1 MEADNS
7 SIAKRFEPGQ
17 CVELRAAP
25 PIFPANEGAI
35 SASARGAW
43 PGWQAGQLTANSTIH
58 LLLLRVTPSLPP
70 YLLPCPPPSPSL
82 PHSLTSSLP
91 LSPSPAHL
99 PLPPSLPLSLHLS
112 LSPHPPNL
120 SQARTNAL
128 PTHPPIPNAQ
138 PPNQP
143 NWTNPTFP
151 LSSSKK
157 WTSKNACS
165 LPQFIG
171 FSRCALLNS
180 IAMNIILHF
189 ILFYTILYYILF
201 CFVFKLCYIK
211 LFILYYIVLYYIYYT
226 LFKLHYIFVVTSLG
240 GET

>member
-91 LSPSPAHL
+91 LSPSPK
-99 PLPPSLPLSLHLS
+99 SLTSTHERTSHSPTHTQRPTTQPTKLNQSY
-112 LSPHPPNL
+112 LSPIIKQKVNKQKCLFTTPVYWFFKMCLVKFNCYEYY
-120 SQARTNAL
+120 T
-128 PTHPPIPNAQ
+128 
-138 PPNQP
+138 
-143 NWTNPTFP
+143 TFY
-151 LSSSKK
+151 
-157 WTSKNACS
+157 
-165 LPQFIG
+165 
-171 FSRCALLNS
+171 
-180 IAMNIILHF
+180 IILY
-189 ILFYTILYYILF
+189 YTILYSVLF
-201 CFVFKLCYIK
+201 CFQVM
-211 LFILYYIVLYYIYYT
+211 LY
-226 LFKLHYIFVVTSLG
+226 
-240 GET
+240 